1 MLSKENNS
9 LVLNQTPN
17 FWRVMYEQKE
27 NQAIKT
33 NAVLK
38 EEFYPFVFIVDHL
51 VNKHGWLQ
59 KNFPLY
65 KGSTSR

>member
-1 MLSKENNS
+1 
-9 LVLNQTPN
+9 
-17 FWRVMYEQKE
+17 MYEQKE

-65 KGSTSR
+65 KGSNSR